1 MNNVT
6 RFCMN
11 KHIPKHI
18 QDAFFAYCR
27 STYSA
32 KYNLANGETMKFAVG
47 KLNDA
52 ELEDAWQDFIKV
64 MRTYLTPK

>member
-6 RFCMN
+6 KFCLNRHMS
-11 KHIPKHI
+11 KHL

-47 KLNDA
+47 KLTEA
-52 ELEDAWQDFIKV
+52 ELEDAWQDFVKDMKTFLV
-64 MRTYLTPK
+64 SK

>member
-6 RFCMN
+6 RFCLNRHMS
-11 KHIPKHI
+11 KPI

-27 STYSA
+27 STYSV
-32 KYNLANGETMKFAVG
+32 KYGLRNEETMKFAVG

-52 ELEDAWQDFIKV
+52 ELEEAWQEFVKV
-64 MRTYLTPK
+64 MKDYLAKK

>member
-1 MNNVT
+1 MNNVQK
-6 RFCMN
+6 FCLNRHMS
-11 KHIPKHI
+11 KHL

-47 KLNDA
+47 KLNEA
-52 ELEDAWQDFIKV
+52 ELEEAWQGFVKV
-64 MRTYLTPK
+64 MKDYLLPK